1 MAKIWRRLLCVFIV
15 CLLACFILIYPAISG
30 SGVVK
35 TPVSEGPVQ
44 QINEYYSTQTT
55 TYSDGTSI
63 TRHIINGPSKPP
75 AGFEPASVAL
85 PAPNPAMGTSTL
97 TVPTYNWVFGCSS
110 VSGAMI
116 AGYYDRN
123 GYSEMYTGPAIAA
136 LRP

>member
-1 MAKIWRRLLCVFIV
+1 MAQTWRKLCVFIV

-85 PAPNPAMGTSTL
+85 PAPNTAMGTSTL